1 MEKNENKTNK
11 EGIFKPSSLLFN
23 IIPLTFKLG
32 FSYLKFKKR
41 VQKAE
46 KIFRDELK
54 SQKLNQEIIEKFV
67 GQYLE
72 SSRVIKNFT
81 SSNFRIG
88 EKMNF

>member
-1 MEKNENKTNK
+1 MENIVKKVKK
-11 EGIFKPSSLLFN
+11 EVSFKPNHLLFN
-23 IIPLTFKLG
+23 ITPLTIKLG

-46 KIFRDELK
+46 KIFRNELK
-54 SQKLNQEIIEKFV
+54 SQNLNQEIIDKFV
-67 GQYLE
+67 RQYLE
-72 SSRVIKNFT
+72 SSRFIKNFT